1 MSIWVNLFVMFS
13 LKSRRDVYLIM
24 TKKNRKLTKLVESAR
39 ISFFR
44 SLGFS
49 WVNLTGAFKARIESI
64 ARAKRK

>member
-1 MSIWVNLFVMFS
+1 MRIWMNLFVMFN

-49 WVNLTGAFKARIESI
+49 WVNLTDAFRARIESM